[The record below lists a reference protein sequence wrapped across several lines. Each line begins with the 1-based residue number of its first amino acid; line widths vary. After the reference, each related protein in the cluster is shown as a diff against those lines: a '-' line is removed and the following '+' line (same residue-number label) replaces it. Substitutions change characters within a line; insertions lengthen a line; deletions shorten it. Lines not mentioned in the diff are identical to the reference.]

1 MHNYDKYLI
10 DKLLFMLIFDF
21 LDSTCYDAHTFL
33 NWFLIS
39 DGYLAYSS
47 YAFFDKLRVNFANI
61 LFELF

>member
-33 NWFLIS
+33 N
-39 DGYLAYSS
+39 
-47 YAFFDKLRVNFANI
+47 
-61 LFELF
+61 